1 MEGKLNMN
9 QATPIAYGVLEEVRY
24 VVGYKTDEGTEYFSS
39 LLVTQEK
46 ADGLASRIISR
57 SPDLTGRLKLLKVKP
72 AITSVNPKVMAFA
85 RDPTGFTDLERIY
98 ENEGIA
104 KCSLEMV
111 RLKDEFLISRF
122 EEEVI
127 KTYES

>member
-1 MEGKLNMN
+1 MEDKLKGI
-9 QATPIAYGVLEEVRY
+9 QVPPINYGVQEGVRY

-72 AITSVNPKVMAFA
+72 AITSVNPKVMVIA
-85 RDPTGFTDLERIY
+85 RDPTRFTGLERIY

-111 RLKDEFLISRF
+111 RLKDELLISRF

>member
-1 MEGKLNMN
+1 MEDKLNMN
-9 QATPIAYGVLEEVRY
+9 QAIPIAYGVLEEVRY
-24 VVGYKTDEGTEYFSS
+24 VVGYKTEGTEYFSS

-57 SPDLTGRLKLLKVKP
+57 SPDLTGRLELLKVKP
-72 AITSVNPKVMAFA
+72 AITSVNPKIMVLA
-85 RDPTGFTDLERIY
+85 RDPTRFTGLERIY
-98 ENEGIA
+98 ETEGLA
-104 KCSLEMV
+104 KCFLEMV